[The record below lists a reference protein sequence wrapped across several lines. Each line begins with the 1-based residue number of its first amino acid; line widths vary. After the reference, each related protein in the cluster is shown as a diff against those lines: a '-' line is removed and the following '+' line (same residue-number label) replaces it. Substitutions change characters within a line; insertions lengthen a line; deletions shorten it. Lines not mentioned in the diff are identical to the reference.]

1 MPKLAKLRSLPAIV
15 IVSLVFC
22 IVALYL
28 GSRDSQALIGPRA
41 DVVAGRMSLTPA
53 GHLVIDTST
62 GLPAVGPLTM
72 NFVRTPDTAGPD
84 GKGRYLI
91 AVNSGFGL
99 RFTSKSKEQQT
110 LSVIDLN
117 LKPEP
122 KVVQNI
128 YFPTPQSANFGLAF
142 DHNLQPDGKYR
153 LFLAGGYENK
163 IWILA
168 FDPSAALPLSSSRI
182 EKDRANKLTPAR
194 IDTVRLPL

>member
-41 DVVAGRMSLTPA
+41 DVVAGQMSLTPA

-99 RFTSKSKEQQT
+99 R
-110 LSVIDLN
+110 
-117 LKPEP
+117 
-122 KVVQNI
+122 
-128 YFPTPQSANFGLAF
+128 
-142 DHNLQPDGKYR
+142 
-153 LFLAGGYENK
+153 
-163 IWILA
+163 
-168 FDPSAALPLSSSRI
+168 
-182 EKDRANKLTPAR
+182 
-194 IDTVRLPL
+194 